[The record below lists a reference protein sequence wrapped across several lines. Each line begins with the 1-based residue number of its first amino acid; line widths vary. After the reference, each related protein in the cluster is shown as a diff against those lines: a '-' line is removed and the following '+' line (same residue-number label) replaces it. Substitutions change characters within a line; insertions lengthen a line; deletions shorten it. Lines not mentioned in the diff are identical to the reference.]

1 MTPRFDVATLFV
13 EMCQNFTD
21 QSIIGRAQEA
31 GAIAIQYHNIR
42 DWAGNKHGRV
52 DDTLYGGGKG
62 MLLQAQ
68 PVYACW
74 EAICQEAGQRPH
86 VIYPSPQGQ
95 VFTQDKARELSQKG
109 HVMFL
114 CGHYEGIDQRV
125 LDEIVDEELSLGD
138 FVMTGGELA
147 AMAMLDAVAR
157 LLPGVLAEE
166 VCFTDESHWDGLLE
180 HPQYTHPALWRNREV
195 PPVLLTGHHA
205 NITRWRKDQSIL
217 NTLYKRPD
225 LLGRAPMTK
234 EDLAFLQ
241 LLIDQNLPRVL
252 EEERQAKAA
261 RKEALRRQRE
271 AEAQAAQEQSEAQ
284 GEPQGGAVTTAP
296 AGGPA
301 AAPGTTPETPKEE
314 LP

>member
-13 EMCQNFTD
+13 EMCRTITD
-21 QSIIGRAQEA
+21 ESIIGRAQA
-31 GAIAIQYHNIR
+31 SGAIEIHYHNIR

-74 EAICQEAGQRPH
+74 QEICRQSGSRPY
-86 VIYPSPQGQ
+86 VVFPSPQGK
-95 VFTQDKARELSQKG
+95 VFTQQKARELAG
-109 HVMFL
+109 REHVLFL
-114 CGHYEGIDQRV
+114 CGHYEGVDQRV
-125 LDEIVDEELSLGD
+125 LDELVDEELSLGD

-147 AMAMLDAVAR
+147 AMAMLDCVAR
-157 LLPGVLAEE
+157 LQPGVLAEDA
-166 VCFTDESHWDGLLE
+166 CFTDESHWDGLLE
-180 HPQYTHPALWRNREV
+180 YPQYTHPALWRDREV
-195 PPVLLTGHHA
+195 PPILLTGHHA

-225 LLGRAPMTK
+225 MLARAPLTK

-241 LLIDQNLPRVL
+241 LLVDENLPRVL

-261 RKEALRRQRE
+261 RREALRRE
-271 AEAQAAQEQSEAQ
+271 SAEK
-284 GEPQGGAVTTAP
+284 EPDK
-296 AGGPA
+296 GPD
-301 AAPGTTPETPKEE
+301 
-314 LP
+314 